1 MGDQEFDILLVED
14 SPDDAAFFKH
24 ALETSGIPARLR
36 VAAEG
41 AEALEFMFCTGRYA
55 DRNPSQHPT
64 VIFLDL
70 KLPRGDGL
78 EVLRRLKFD
87 PGIWNVPVVVLT
99 SSQEQRDLVHSY
111 KLGVNSYVVKPMDF
125 DQFAGTLRMLLQYW
139 LRFNQT
145 PGPGA
150 GLSCAFP

>member
-1 MGDQEFDILLVED
+1 MVDEGFDILLVED
-14 SPDDAAFFKH
+14 NADDVAFFKQ

-36 VAAEG
+36 VAEDG
-41 AEALEFMFCTGRYA
+41 VEALEFMFCTGRHA
-55 DRNPSQHPT
+55 DRDPNQLPH

-70 KLPRGDGL
+70 TLPRGDGL

-99 SSQEQRDLVHSY
+99 SSQGHRDLVDSY

-125 DQFAGTLRMLLQYW
+125 DEFACTLRALLLYW
-139 LRFNQT
+139 LQFNQT
-145 PGPGA
+145 PGP
-150 GLSCAFP
+150 